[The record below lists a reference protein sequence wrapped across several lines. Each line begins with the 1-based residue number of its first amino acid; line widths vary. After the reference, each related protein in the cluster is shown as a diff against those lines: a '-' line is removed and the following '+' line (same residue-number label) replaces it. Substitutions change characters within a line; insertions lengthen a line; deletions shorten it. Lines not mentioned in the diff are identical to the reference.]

1 MEAFDISYNWF
12 KYLPGV
18 KTWCSTDV
26 KQQLLDDKHGKQ
38 KIAAMVNVLINIA
51 KAATEIILPG
61 DSLFLLEQV
70 FHWIGTK
77 YCGDTNS
84 KRVQQWKQ

>member
-1 MEAFDISYNWF
+1 
-12 KYLPGV
+12 
-18 KTWCSTDV
+18 V

-70 FHWIGTK
+70 FHWNGTK
-77 YCGDTNS
+77 YCGDTDS